1 MWGSW
6 GSMNKHMLPI
16 ILCST
21 KYKRQE
27 KSRLSI
33 YIKSMCMLLWV
44 LNFFFPPQKNTPS
57 LYISPQQLSFW
68 LIVNWHTISI
78 PVVPICGPW
87 SASDPSSKLFVDTKL
102 TVSLFFTE
110 CVLVQSTHVDGLS
123 SLKTV
128 SENGTFYF
136 RFWRTTHIDTL
147 PAVGAEI
154 EFLRALIH
162 LSPFFKNISNLIW
175 AFNSIYV
182 KMETIFSGPY
192 RICIWEPLIYRVYAM
207 QG

>member
-1 MWGSW
+1 MVALAEEGSCLSVMWGSW

-136 RFWRTTHIDTL
+136 LLLKDYTYRYFACSRRWDWIPESFD
-147 PAVGAEI
+147 
-154 EFLRALIH
+154 
-162 LSPFFKNISNLIW
+162 SP
-175 AFNSIYV
+175 
-182 KMETIFSGPY
+182 
-192 RICIWEPLIYRVYAM
+192 
-207 QG
+207 